1 MTTPPRPSA
10 CTGAGTLRARP
21 AADLAAGSSRPAPE
35 PAGEDAAA
43 SSRPAPEPAGED
55 AAASSRPAADPV
67 DGRSG
72 RSSRRRD
79 TLDPA
84 LTRLVLILIVGLI
97 PSLLDTTIVNVAIAS
112 VGRDLHATVPAIQW
126 VITGYLLSFGMVI
139 PISGWALSRFGGR
152 TVWMFSLTVFLAG
165 SVASGAAWNV
175 GSLIGFRVLQ
185 GAGGGLMLPLLT
197 TLITRAAGPYRLG
210 RLMAT
215 VSLPVAVVPILGP
228 VISGLI
234 ISNASWRWIFLVN
247 APICLAGLLLA
258 WRGLPHDRPAS
269 ARHEDTGSRPAAA
282 PRPRLDVAG
291 LVLLCPALAGLLY
304 GLAQVSTQA
313 GFGHP
318 AVIMPIAAGGVLLT
332 GFVWHALHVRG
343 EPLVDLRLF
352 RSRGFVGASGLMFLA
367 GLSIYGAMLLM
378 PLYFQ
383 QARGYSALTAG
394 LLLVPQGVGSILP
407 RTIVGRLTDRLGSRP
422 ISLAGIALAAIGT
435 VPFALAT
442 VHTSVYWLAAALVV
456 RGAGL
461 GAATIA
467 LMAGAFQG
475 LTRADLPHASSAT
488 RIAQQVGGAFG
499 AAVLVVIL
507 AGQTAA
513 HAATEPSA
521 IAIAFGHTFWWC
533 VGFTVLAVIPALALP
548 GRPVAPSPAEGPAT
562 GRSARETST
571 R

>member
-1 MTTPPRPSA
+1 MTTGPRPPA
-10 CTGAGTLRARP
+10 GLGTAAFRTGP
-21 AADLAAGSSRPAPE
+21 AAGPTTAP
-35 PAGEDAAA
+35 PAG
-43 SSRPAPEPAGED
+43 
-55 AAASSRPAADPV
+55 
-67 DGRSG
+67 GRHTGG
-72 RSSRRRD
+72 RSSRRD
-79 TLDPA
+79 KLDPA
-84 LTRLVLILIVGLI
+84 LVRLVVILLIGLI

-112 VGRDLHATVPAIQW
+112 IGRDLHATVSAIQW

-139 PISGWALSRFGGR
+139 PLSGWALSRFGGR
-152 TVWMFSLTVFLAG
+152 TVWIFSLAVFLAG
-165 SVASGAAWNV
+165 SVASGAAWSV

-185 GAGGGLMLPLLT
+185 GAGGGIMLPLLT
-197 TLITRAAGPYRLG
+197 TLIMQAAGPHRLG

-234 ISNASWRWIFLVN
+234 ISNASWRWIFFVN
-247 APICLAGLLLA
+247 APICVAGLLLA
-258 WRGLPHDRPAS
+258 WRGLPHDS
-269 ARHEDTGSRPAAA
+269 PAAGHGA
-282 PRPRLDVAG
+282 DPGARSSGAARPRLDVVG
-291 LVLLCPALAGLLY
+291 LLLLCPALAGLLY
-304 GLAQVSTQA
+304 GLAQVSSEA

-318 AVIMPIAAGGVLLT
+318 AVIVPMAAGVALFS
-332 GFVWHALHVRG
+332 GFVVHALRRPE

-352 RSRGFVGASGLMFLA
+352 RSRRFAGASSLMFLA

-407 RTIVGRLTDRLGSRP
+407 RTIVGRLTDRLGPRP
-422 ISLAGIALAAIGT
+422 VSLAGIVLAGLGT

-442 VHTSVYWLAAALVV
+442 AHTSAYWLAAALVV

-475 LTRADLPHASSAT
+475 LNRADLPHASSVT

-507 AGQTAA
+507 ASQTTA
-513 HAATEPSA
+513 HAAAGPAATA
-521 IAIAFGHTFWWC
+521 VAFGHTFWWC
-533 VGFTVLAVIPALALP
+533 VGFTALAVIPALALAGRPMPPGPESAQP
-548 GRPVAPSPAEGPAT
+548 GRPAAS
-562 GRSARETST
+562 R
-571 R
+571 